1 VTAEDDV
8 DLTPFSL
15 DDLGLSD
22 DEIAQ
27 LEAAV
32 SAEAPAPVTED
43 DVNLTPFS
51 LDDLGL
57 SEDEIAQLAAA
68 VPAEEASPATEEDVD
83 LTPFSLDDLGLS
95 DDEIAQLEATVAEE
109 EAGKEQAMRQ
119 TQDTEQAGAAA
130 FNELTDL
137 DLNFDDLQPFSLDD
151 LDLSNLEESNEGLPS
166 FLQPFSLEEA
176 TTTPSAQEAT
186 ERDEPEIFSWQEP
199 TARERTSFGQQE
211 EPESPGVSIFGKLA
225 QQAAER
231 PPHEPPPLAPVDDE
245 EANASGYFS
254 DDDVN
259 LREEMEA
266 RPERFVSGFRLPRE
280 DEDFAA
286 EAPAEAEPNE
296 VEPAE
301 FTLSPP
307 PDVDVDLTPFSLTDL
322 GLSPEEIAALE
333 AEAAEG
339 AAMTASGTMG
349 LLGDEVDLTPFS
361 LADLG
366 LSPEEIAAL
375 EGVELPEAT
384 PGEDVDLT
392 PFSLA
397 DLGLSPEEIAALE
410 AANQEPFNLPVT
422 GETIVPGWSRGEE
435 PELIPFSPQVEPPSA
450 PEEAS
455 PSLREPDQ
463 ALPELSTEGD
473 AELTDIFEGDV
484 QPFSFDEFEL
494 ETGEPRTLEQDD
506 GISSDVQPFSLD
518 DLDLG
523 DLDAFAPDAEERKLG
538 VTNEELAG
546 LDLGNL
552 ESMTGESPSLKIADD
567 PEAALGQLTTLGQ
580 QQGYVDLTDI
590 ISMVS
595 DPEAEA
601 DQIEQMAWS
610 LHNAGIQIRDG
621 DEIIDLEGEAE
632 SEALEAIGEI
642 FDAEAGL
649 AENQPSSTEL
659 EPFSL
664 NELGLSDDELAA
676 LGLASLGQPE
686 AVAPSAPEVEDADL
700 TPFSLADLGLTPD
713 EIALFEADLIEE
725 SEEPEAT
732 MPPTD
737 APEAELEPFSL
748 ADLGLSPDEIAMLEA
763 SVEEAS
769 ILGASTDQDASAPPI
784 DATSEDASASPVDA
798 TSQDEPA
805 STAAL
810 DDDEFNFDL
819 AEATPVERVTTRTE
833 PRIEEPVTAAHP
845 ADPDFE
851 PEPLD
856 NLDDIWET
864 SAEQAEPL
872 TPARVV
878 LPPMSERFAEP
889 PPPPRPASITPSV
902 PPAAPQLSRDEE
914 RYARREAATRRYR
927 EEERQPRRFRQA
939 EATAA
944 MATTAEFAGFVPTGD
959 PLLDDYLGQ
968 LDEEPD
974 NYGLAMAIGH
984 LCAQTNR
991 PDIMTRAFKRVVRAG
1006 QGLEQIVA
1014 ELETL
1019 MGSSEEPAIKQP
1031 LTRLLGDAYSKQG
1044 RYTEAMQAYGATFTR

>member
-1 VTAEDDV
+1 APAAAAEDDV

-15 DDLGLSD
+15 DDLGLSA

-32 SAEAPAPVTED
+32 
-43 DVNLTPFS
+43 
-51 LDDLGL
+51 
-57 SEDEIAQLAAA
+57 
-68 VPAEEASPATEEDVD
+68 PAEEAAPAAAAEDDVD

-95 DDEIAQLEATVAEE
+95 ADELANFEAAIAAE
-109 EAGKEQAMRQ
+109 EAGKGQEMRQ
-119 TQDTEQAGAAA
+119 TQGTEEEGTAA
-130 FNELTDL
+130 FSEMIDL

-151 LDLSNLEESNEGLPS
+151 LDLSNLEEGTEGLPS

-176 TTTPSAQEAT
+176 TATPSEKEAP

-199 TARERTSFGQQE
+199 AARERTSFGQQE
-211 EPESPGVSIFGKLA
+211 EPEPSGVSIFGKLT

-245 EANASGYFS
+245 EAEASGYFS
-254 DDDVN
+254 DDDVA
-259 LREEMEA
+259 LREEMSG

-280 DEDFAA
+280 GEELAA
-286 EAPAEAEPNE
+286 EAPAEVEPTQ

-307 PDVDVDLTPFSLTDL
+307 PEQDVDLTPFSLADL

-339 AAMTASGTMG
+339 AAMTASSEMG
-349 LLGDEVDLTPFS
+349 LLGDDVDLTPFS

-410 AANQEPFNLPVT
+410 ASNQDQFNLPVT

-435 PELIPFSPQVEPPSA
+435 PELIPFSPQVEPPIT
-450 PEEAS
+450 PEEAT
-455 PSLREPDQ
+455 PERLETDQ
-463 ALPELSTEGD
+463 PASELSTDE
-473 AELTDIFEGDV
+473 ALEFTDIFEGDV

-494 ETGEPRTLEQDD
+494 ETGEPRTREHDD
-506 GISSDVQPFSLD
+506 EGISGDVQPFSLD

-538 VTNEELAG
+538 VTSEELAG

-552 ESMTGESPSLKIADD
+552 ESMTGERPSLKIADD
-567 PEAALGQLTTLGQ
+567 PAAALGHLTTLGQ

-595 DPEAEA
+595 DPETEA

-610 LHNAGIQIRDG
+610 LHHAGIQIRDG

-632 SEALEAIGEI
+632 SEELEAIGDV
-642 FDAEAGL
+642 FDAEARL
-649 AENQPSSTEL
+649 AESQPSSPEL

-676 LGLASLGQPE
+676 LGLASLDQPE
-686 AVAPSAPEVEDADL
+686 AAAPGPPEGEDADL

-713 EIALFEADLIEE
+713 EIALFEADL
-725 SEEPEAT
+725 SEETEEPGPA
-732 MPPTD
+732 MVPTSE
-737 APEAELEPFSL
+737 PEAELEPFSL
-748 ADLGLSPDEIAMLEA
+748 TDLGLSPDEIAMLEA
-763 SVEEAS
+763 SVEQADL
-769 ILGASTDQDASAPPI
+769 LGASTDQDASAP
-784 DATSEDASASPVDA
+784 TVDA
-798 TSQDEPA
+798 TGEEEPGSTEAIDE
-805 STAAL
+805 
-810 DDDEFNFDL
+810 DEFNFDL
-819 AEATPVERVTTRTE
+819 TEATPVERVTARTE
-833 PRIEEPVTAAHP
+833 PRIEAPVTEADP
-845 ADPDFE
+845 ADTDFE

-856 NLDDIWET
+856 NLDDIWDA
-864 SAEQAEPL
+864 SAEEAEPL

-889 PPPPRPASITPSV
+889 PPPPRPTSITPTV
-902 PPAAPQLSRDEE
+902 PPASPPLSRDEE

-927 EEERQPRRFRQA
+927 EQERQPRRFQQA

-944 MATTAEFAGFVPTGD
+944 LATAAEFAGFVPTGD
-959 PLLDDYLGQ
+959 TLLDDYLGQ

-974 NYGLAMAIGH
+974 NHGLAMAIGH

-991 PDIMTRAFKRVVRAG
+991 PDIMTRAFKRVIRAG
-1006 QGLEQIVA
+1006 QGLEQIVS

-1019 MGSSEEPAIKQP
+1019 MASVEEPAIKQP